1 MTKSDWLKSRHQRS
15 GNYLSTSRTIGEPN
29 VNFMLF
35 SNSRH
40 PPKIANNL
48 AITKRQNSGS
58 YRNPITLLPLPL
70 IKGWIRRLSIAQKI
84 GYGYSLAIG
93 VSILGTTVGLVLGN
107 YYQEK
112 AQHELTIADQQQ
124 HLLSDLENT
133 VASVRSHPQQLV
145 AVLGQSSQF
154 DTEMAKFLA
163 TMKSGNNLLLEFE
176 QFIETNPHHLAI
188 NSTELKSLLKEY
200 KTNLD
205 SYNQLVQY
213 LWQQIKSDHLKP
225 EEIQNVQQQLLNFMR
240 WKSSTDLIIQFEL
253 LSERLNE
260 AKEFAELQQIAA
272 NNKLEHAEELRLQIM
287 VFSMILS
294 VGIAVVL
301 ALITRDAIA
310 RPLEKVTQVA
320 KAIVQESNFDLR
332 TPVTTEDEVGLLA
345 TSLNQLVECVGDYT
359 EELKLARQTLEQRVE
374 ERTQELTQA
383 LRELQQTQA
392 QLVQSEK
399 MSSLGQMVA
408 GIAHEINNP
417 INFIYG
423 NLEYAKSS
431 TQDLLELIR
440 LYRQEY
446 PSPTPVIQD
455 YLEEIDL
462 DFLTQDMPKLLSS
475 LRMGAE
481 RIQEIVV
488 SLRKFSRLDEAQMK
502 AVDIHEGLENTL
514 LILNNRLNRQINVI
528 KKYEHLPR
536 INCYP
541 AQLNQVFLNILT
553 NAIDALEEQRNLQ
566 QEEIGKFKPTIII
579 QTHKV
584 GDRSILVKIWNN
596 GKEIPADIQEKLF
609 DPFFT
614 TKPVGKGTGMG
625 LAICYQIVEKHKG
638 KIEVISEFG
647 QGVEFAIILPIEEEN
662 GE

>member
-614 TKPVGKGTGMG
+614 
-625 LAICYQIVEKHKG
+625 
-638 KIEVISEFG
+638 
-647 QGVEFAIILPIEEEN
+647 
-662 GE
+662 

>member
-1 MTKSDWLKSRHQRS
+1 
-15 GNYLSTSRTIGEPN
+15 
-29 VNFMLF
+29 MLF

-93 VSILGTTVGLVLGN
+93 VSILGTIGGLVLGN
-107 YYQEK
+107 YYQEQ

-145 AVLGQSSQF
+145 GVLGQSSRF
-154 DTEMAKFLA
+154 DAEMTKFLA
-163 TMKSGNNLLLEFE
+163 AMKSGKSLLLEIE
-176 QFIETNPHHLAI
+176 EFIETNPHHLAI
-188 NSTELKSLLKEY
+188 NSTELKSLLKDYE
-200 KTNLD
+200 TNVE

-213 LWQQIKSDHLKP
+213 LWKQINSDNLKP
-225 EEIQNVQQQLLNFMR
+225 EEIQNLQQQLLNFMR
-240 WKSSTDLIIQFEL
+240 WKSSTEITVQFEY
-253 LSERLNE
+253 LSNRLNE

-272 NNKLEHAEELRLQIM
+272 NHKLEHAEELRLQIM
-287 VFSMILS
+287 VFSIILS

-310 RPLEKVTQVA
+310 RPLENVTQVA
-320 KAIVQESNFDLR
+320 KAIVQESNFNLR

-345 TSLNQLVECVGDYT
+345 TSPNQLVECVGDYT

-528 KKYEHLPR
+528 KKYEPLPR

-541 AQLNQVFLNILT
+541 AQLNQVFLNVLT
-553 NAIDALEEQRNLQ
+553 NAIDALEERRNLQ

-596 GKEIPADIQEKLF
+596 GREIPVDIQEKLF